1 MKLEQKIAAE
11 MPARFA
17 SFRDD
22 FDEQPTRV
30 DGESCFLLVDH
41 ALEGLLAQAARA
53 AIIGW
58 LDLRF
63 LLKIAM
69 HIEPVKVRVKLCA
82 SPDSLSHIRLF
93 SPIAPPILVER
104 QGIYSEEASNGEERA
119 VDG

>member
-1 MKLEQKIAAE
+1 MKLEQKIAAK

-17 SFRDD
+17 SFQND
-22 FDEQPTRV
+22 FGGQPTRV
-30 DGESCFLLVDH
+30 DGESCFLRIDY
-41 ALEGLLAQAARA
+41 ALEGLLTRAARA

-63 LLKIAM
+63 LSKMAM